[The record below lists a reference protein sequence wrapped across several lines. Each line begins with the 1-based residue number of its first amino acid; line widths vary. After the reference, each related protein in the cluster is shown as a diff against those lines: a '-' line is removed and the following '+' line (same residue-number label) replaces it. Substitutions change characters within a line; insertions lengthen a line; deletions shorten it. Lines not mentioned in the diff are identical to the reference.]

1 MTVLVGGN
9 MLNLLCGSGNPL
21 ETMDVGFAMQA
32 LSLAWMVS
40 HADGLDNV
48 AIPVP
53 TEINNDVALRLLKI
67 LRGYTP

>member
-1 MTVLVGGN
+1 
-9 MLNLLCGSGNPL
+9 
-21 ETMDVGFAMQA
+21 MQA
-32 LSLAWMVS
+32 LSLAWMVT